1 MSERLKEHD
10 WKSCKRVTVSG
21 VRISPSPL
29 MNGKPA
35 PNTGTCF
42 PFCFLL
48 HDFLNLPPRPP
59 PESSARRIYAPRVP
73 ADQPLNP
80 PSVPPPPKHDPYSA
94 IRIPNY
100 RRFAFGFFLSSL
112 GLQALATAVSWEI
125 FLRTNSDLALGLAGL
140 VRALPVLIM
149 ALPAGWLIDH
159 VHRISVLVSTQ
170 AAFAFMALLLALNA
184 YFSLPIS
191 LLFLLLF
198 LMGCVRSFNGPTRSS
213 LLPDLVPEHTFPN
226 AVTWNSS
233 IFHLSGLLGPLLAGG
248 VLHIFSPNR
257 STTPPTTLTADP
269 ATSHF
274 ASVYLLTALF
284 CILFAFLA
292 TRIIIPQRSAP
303 KTALKPRDMLAG
315 ASHVYHDK
323 VILGVISLDLF
334 GVLFGGVTA
343 LLPRYASDIL
353 HVGELGFGALRA
365 APYLGAIIMAA
376 VLAHRPPMKHVGL
389 SLLAAVSAFGLSIIV
404 FALSTNFYLSLA
416 ALFLSGAV
424 DSISVVIRHV
434 LVQSRTP
441 QSLRGRVSAVNSIFI
456 ECSNELGGLQSG
468 LVSHYLGPVFSAAS
482 GGAGTIV
489 VVAVIASLFPQLR
502 KLTTLQN
509 AANSASP
516 PQPTPQTEDLS
527 TLRGLEDL
535 TTEAHST
542 PQKPPNH

>member
-1 MSERLKEHD
+1 M
-10 WKSCKRVTVSG
+10 
-21 VRISPSPL
+21 
-29 MNGKPA
+29 
-35 PNTGTCF
+35 
-42 PFCFLL
+42 
-48 HDFLNLPPRPP
+48 
-59 PESSARRIYAPRVP
+59 P
-73 ADQPLNP
+73 ADQPHNP
-80 PSVPPPPKHDPYSA
+80 SFVTAPPPTPPKHDPYSA
-94 IRIPNY
+94 IRIANY
-100 RRFAFGFFLSSL
+100 RRFALGFFFSSL

-140 VRALPVLIM
+140 VRAVPVLIM

-184 YFSLPIS
+184 YFSLPIA
-191 LLFLLLF
+191 LLYLLLF

-248 VLHIFSPNR
+248 VLHLFSPNR
-257 STTPPTTLTADP
+257 TTTAAATATAESP
-269 ATSHF
+269 TSHF
-274 ASVYLLTALF
+274 ATVYLLTALF
-284 CILFAFLA
+284 CVLFAFLA
-292 TRIIIPQRSAP
+292 ARIIIPQRSAP

-353 HVGELGFGALRA
+353 HVGELGYGALRA

-376 VLAHRPPMKHVGL
+376 ILAHRSPMKNVGV
-389 SLLAAVSAFGLSIIV
+389 SLLTAVAAFGLSIIV

-468 LVSHYLGPVFSAAS
+468 LVSYYLGPVVSAAS
-482 GGAGTIV
+482 GGLGTII

-502 KLTTLQN
+502 KLTTLQS
-509 AANSASP
+509 AANSAKP
-516 PQPTPQTEDLS
+516 PQPTPTSEEVS

-535 TTEAHST
+535 TTEAHSAT
-542 PQKPPNH
+542 TKPTRN

>member
-1 MSERLKEHD
+1 M
-10 WKSCKRVTVSG
+10 
-21 VRISPSPL
+21 
-29 MNGKPA
+29 PA
-35 PNTGTCF
+35 L
-42 PFCFLL
+42 FLSN
-48 HDFLNLPPRPP
+48 HFNRPP
-59 PESSARRIYAPRVP
+59 ELPARRIYAPRVP
-73 ADQPLNP
+73 ADPPHNP
-80 PSVPPPPKHDPYSA
+80 SSVTAPPPPPPPPPKHDPYSA

-100 RRFAFGFFLSSL
+100 RRFAFGFFFSSL
-112 GLQALATAVSWEI
+112 GLQALATAVHWEI
-125 FLRTNSDLALGLAGL
+125 FVRTDSDLALGFAGL

-170 AAFAFMALLLALNA
+170 AAFAFMAVLLALNA
-184 YFSLPIS
+184 YFSLPIG
-191 LLFLLLF
+191 LLYLLLF

-213 LLPDLVPEHTFPN
+213 LLPDLVPEQTFPN

-233 IFHLSGLLGPLLAGG
+233 IFHLSGLLGPLLASG
-248 VLHIFSPNR
+248 VLYLFSPNR
-257 STTPPTTLTADP
+257 LNTNAP
-269 ATSHF
+269 ATTATTATTTTGTTAVEASTAQF
-274 ASVYLLTALF
+274 APVYLLTAFF
-284 CILFAFLA
+284 CVLFAFLA
-292 TRIIIPQRSAP
+292 VRIIIPQRTAP

-376 VLAHRPPMKHVGL
+376 VLAHRPPMKNVGV

-404 FALSTNFYLSLA
+404 FALSTNFYLSLF
-416 ALFLSGAV
+416 ALFVSGAV

-468 LVSHYLGPVFSAAS
+468 LVSHYLGPIVSAAS
-482 GGAGTIV
+482 GGLGTLA

-502 KLTTLQN
+502 KLTTLEN

-516 PQPTPQTEDLS
+516 PQPTPTTEDLS

-535 TTEAHST
+535 TTETQST
-542 PQKPPNH
+542 PDKSATR